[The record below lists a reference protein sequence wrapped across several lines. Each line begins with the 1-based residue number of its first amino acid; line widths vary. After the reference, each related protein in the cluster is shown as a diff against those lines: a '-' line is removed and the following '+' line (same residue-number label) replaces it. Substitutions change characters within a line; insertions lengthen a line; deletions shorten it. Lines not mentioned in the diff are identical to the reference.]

1 MPAFSSPISSCLARF
16 GAIAVLSTAFA
27 TVSLAAPGEFPS
39 GIAAIVQQAAA
50 DGLPV
55 ASLESKAREGLAK
68 GVDESRIATAVSAL
82 AAQMRTAS
90 VLLATLGQGE
100 DRDLLVSAS
109 ARALQIGASGASV
122 RAAAGGDALS
132 RASAVRALGD
142 LIALGFPE
150 DRSLALAQA
159 VARTGQPV
167 RNLDLLAGAA
177 ATLLAQG
184 VPQAQVLQQVSE
196 DVSTTSANGDPP
208 AWGAGGSK
216 DKDKDKDPKGKDPDR
231 GSGQGKK

>member
-1 MPAFSSPISSCLARF
+1 MSSLPSTLLARW
-16 GAIAVLSTAFA
+16 GVVALLSTAFA
-27 TVSLAAPGEFPS
+27 EVSLAAPGEFPPAV
-39 GIAAIVQQAAA
+39 AAIVQQAAA

-55 ASLESKAREGLAK
+55 AALESKAREGLAK

-82 AAQMRTAS
+82 AAQMQAAS
-90 VLLATLGQGE
+90 VLLAVMGQGE
-100 DRDLLVSAS
+100 DRELLVSAS
-109 ARALQIGASGASV
+109 ARALQIGASGAAV
-122 RAAAGGDALS
+122 RAAASGDALS

-142 LIALGFPE
+142 LVALGFPE

-159 VARTGQPV
+159 VSRTGQPV

-184 VPQAQVLQQVSE
+184 VPQGQVLQQVSK

-216 DKDKDKDPKGKDPDR
+216 GKDP
-231 GSGQGKK
+231 SGNGNGNGQDHAPGQQKK